1 MARGIAVSRLP
12 ARPAF
17 SAAAALGWSR
27 RNLFA
32 SPFHGLLTLASM
44 WLLWLVVPP
53 LVEWAIVDAAWRG
66 SGPAACANKDAGCWV
81 FIGARFE
88 QIVFGPYPQAE
99 RWRIEV
105 VIALAIVGV
114 SALLAPRVP
123 AKGWIGLAMMT
134 AYPLL
139 AGALLAGGVLGLSP
153 VSTSEWGG
161 LTLTLVVAA
170 SSIVLSMPLGL
181 MLALARRSS
190 LPVVRIAA
198 VAFIEFWRG
207 VPLIGVLFMAASMFP
222 LFMPSGVDIDK
233 LVRALIAFALFNS
246 AYMAEVFRG
255 GLQAIPRGQYEAAR
269 ALGLEHWPIMALVV
283 LPQAIRIVIPG
294 LVNTCIGIF
303 KETTLILVIGLFELL
318 SVIQAGM
325 ADPEW
330 LIGDH
335 VRETGYLF
343 AALGFWAFCFGMSR
357 YSARLEA
364 RLAVGRPAE

>member
-1 MARGIAVSRLP
+1 MAAGIATSRLP

-17 SAAAALGWSR
+17 GAAVALGWLR

-32 SPFHGLLTLASM
+32 SPFHSLLTLAAV
-44 WLLWLVVPP
+44 WFLWLVVPP
-53 LVEWAIVDAAWRG
+53 FIDWAILDAAWRG
-66 SGPAACANKDAGCWV
+66 SSPSACADKEAACWV
-81 FIGARFE
+81 FVSARFE
-88 QIVFGPYPQAE
+88 QIVFGPYPQTE
-99 RWRIEV
+99 RWRVEV
-105 VIALAIVGV
+105 VIALAVLGV
-114 SALLAPRVP
+114 SALLAPHVP
-123 AKGWIGLAMMT
+123 GKSRIGLAMMT
-134 AYPLL
+134 IYPLV
-139 AGALLAGGVLGLSP
+139 AVVLLAGGVLGLPP
-153 VSTSEWGG
+153 VSTSDWGG

-170 SSIVLSMPLGL
+170 SSIVVSMPLGL
-181 MLALARRSS
+181 LLALARRSS
-190 LPVVRIAA
+190 LPVIRLAA

-222 LFMPSGVDIDK
+222 LFMPAGADIDK

-269 ALGLEHWPIMALVV
+269 ALGLGHWPIMALVV

-294 LVNTCIGIF
+294 IVNTCIGIF

-364 RLAVGRPAE
+364 RLAVGRPTE

>member
-1 MARGIAVSRLP
+1 MARSIAMTRLP

-17 SAAAALGWSR
+17 GVALGWLR

-32 SPFHGLLTLASM
+32 TPFHSLLTIGAL
-44 WLLWLVVPP
+44 WFLWLVVPP
-53 LVEWAIVDAAWRG
+53 LVDWAILDAAWRG
-66 SGPAACANKDAGCWV
+66 SGPSACANKEAACWV
-81 FIGARFE
+81 FIRIRFE
-88 QIVFGPYPQAE
+88 QIVFGPYPAAE
-99 RWRIEV
+99 RWRVEV
-105 VIALAIVGV
+105 VIALAVLGIA
-114 SALLAPRVP
+114 ALLSPRVRG
-123 AKGWIGLAMMT
+123 KGWIGLAMMT
-134 AYPLL
+134 LYPSIA
-139 AGALLAGGVLGLSP
+139 AGLLAGGVFGLTP
-153 VSTSEWGG
+153 VATSDWGG

-181 MLALARRSS
+181 LLALARRSS
-190 LPVVRIAA
+190 LPMVRLAA
-198 VAFIEFWRG
+198 VSFIEFWRG

-222 LFMPSGVDIDK
+222 LFMPAGTDIDK
-233 LVRALIAFALFNS
+233 LVRALVAFALFNS

-269 ALGLEHWPIMALVV
+269 ALGLGHWRIMALVV
-283 LPQAIRIVIPG
+283 LPQATRIVIPG
-294 LVNTCIGIF
+294 IVNTCIGIF

-343 AALGFWAFCFGMSR
+343 AAFGFWAFCFGMSR

-364 RLAVGRPAE
+364 RLAVARPAE